1 MRSNTSR
8 VSVRWDEF
16 DRLTKARG
24 WNSDSECAR
33 QLGIHPSTIAN
44 LRRGAQR
51 PGAFV
56 INQMLTG
63 LQATYAS
70 LFELEPADRE
80 VA

>member
-8 VSVRWDEF
+8 VLIRWDEF
-16 DRLTKARG
+16 DRLAKARG
-24 WNSDSECAR
+24 WKNDSEIAR
-33 QLGIHPSTIAN
+33 NLGIHPSTLAN

-63 LQATYAS
+63 FHTTYAS
-70 LFELEPADRE
+70 LFELEQE